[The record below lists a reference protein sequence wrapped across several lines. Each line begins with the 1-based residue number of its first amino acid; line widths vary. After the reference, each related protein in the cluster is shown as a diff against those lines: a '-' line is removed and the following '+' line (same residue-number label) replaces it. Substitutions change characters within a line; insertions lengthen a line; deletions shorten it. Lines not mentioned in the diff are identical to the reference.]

1 MADQRMILF
10 VVVGAI
16 AAIGL
21 GLLVILLPMSFSYL
35 EFYEVTFL
43 IIS

>member
-1 MADQRMILF
+1 MADQRMILV

-21 GLLVILLPMSFSYL
+21 ALLVILLPMSFSYL
-35 EFYEVTFL
+35 EFYEVQP
-43 IIS
+43 I